1 MTAIV
6 LLGLVSGATAAS
18 AHNSLASTDPA
29 DGTTVAVAPAA
40 VTLTFDE
47 PAQALGSQ
55 IRVTGPDGAVVS
67 TGDVV
72 LSGSTVAEHLVDVR
86 PAGTYTVAWR
96 ITSTDGHP
104 VSGSFS
110 FTATGAAGASAATAS
125 ATADPATAAPATAA
139 PTTSV
144 AGSTASASPLPSG
157 TLVIAPSPTPL
168 GSTGASTGIS
178 PGLVAGFVI
187 LVAGAGAA
195 ALLVARRRGR

>member
-29 DGTTVAVAPAA
+29 DGATVAVAPAV

-72 LSGSTVAEHLVDVR
+72 LSGSTVAEHLVDAR

-104 VSGSFS
+104 VSGSFT
-110 FTATGAAGASAATAS
+110 FTATGAAGASIATAP
-125 ATADPATAAPATAA
+125 ATADPATAD
-139 PTTSV
+139 PTTGV
-144 AGSTASASPLPSG
+144 VGSAASASPAPTG
-157 TLVIAPSPTPL
+157 PLVIAPSPTPS
-168 GSTGASTGIS
+168 GSAGASTGMS
-178 PGLVAGFVI
+178 PGLVAALMI
-187 LVAGAGAA
+187 LLAGAGAA

>member
-29 DGTTVAVAPAA
+29 DGATVAVAPAV

-72 LSGSTVAEHLVDVR
+72 LSGSTVAEHLVDAR

-104 VSGSFS
+104 VSGSFT
-110 FTATGAAGASAATAS
+110 FTATGAAGASIEAGAHGGGERSPSPCGHTRARATT
-125 ATADPATAAPATAA
+125 AT
-139 PTTSV
+139 V
-144 AGSTASASPLPSG
+144 STAS
-157 TLVIAPSPTPL
+157 
-168 GSTGASTGIS
+168 
-178 PGLVAGFVI
+178 
-187 LVAGAGAA
+187 
-195 ALLVARRRGR
+195 RGR

>member
-29 DGTTVAVAPAA
+29 DGATVAVAPAA
-40 VTLTFDE
+40 VTLTFNE

-55 IRVTGPDGAVVS
+55 IRVSGPDGAVVS

-72 LSGSTVAEHLVDVR
+72 LSGSTVAEHLVDAR

-96 ITSTDGHP
+96 VTSTDGHP
-104 VSGSFS
+104 VSGSFT

-125 ATADPATAAPATAA
+125 ATASATADLATAD

-157 TLVIAPSPTPL
+157 TLVIAPSPTP
-168 GSTGASTGIS
+168 SSSSGASTEIS
-178 PGLVAGFVI
+178 PGLVAALVI
-187 LVAGAGAA
+187 LLAGAGAA
-195 ALLVARRRGR
+195 AVLVARRRGR

>member
-29 DGTTVAVAPAA
+29 DGTTVAAAPAT
-40 VTLTFDE
+40 VTLTFNE

-67 TGDVV
+67 TGEVM
-72 LSGSTVAEHLVDVR
+72 LSGSTVAEQLVDAR

-104 VSGSFS
+104 ISGSFT
-110 FTATGAAGASAATAS
+110 FTATGAAGAST
-125 ATADPATAAPATAA
+125 TTDPATTDPATTA

-144 AGSTASASPLPSG
+144 AGSAASSSPVPSG
-157 TLVIAPSPTPL
+157 NLVIGPAPTPSA
-168 GSTGASTGIS
+168 STGASTGMS
-178 PGLVAGFVI
+178 PGLVAALVI

>member
-29 DGTTVAVAPAA
+29 DGATVAVAPAV
-40 VTLTFDE
+40 VTLTFNE

-72 LSGSTVAEHLVDVR
+72 LSGSSVAENLVDAR

-104 VSGSFS
+104 VSGSFT
-110 FTATGAAGASAATAS
+110 FTATGAAGASAATAP
-125 ATADPATAAPATAA
+125 ATADPTMN
-139 PTTSV
+139 
-144 AGSTASASPLPSG
+144 AGGSAASASPLPSG
-157 TLVIAPSPTPL
+157 TLVIAPSPTPS
-168 GSTGASTGIS
+168 GSTGASSGMS
-178 PGLVAGFVI
+178 PGLVAGLVI